1 MNDWRLYLAVVSI
14 ISLNFSTVAFGQ
26 TPMKSLAEAV
36 EDNSGV
42 QAYAYMGR
50 RCTALYLAMH
60 ARFKA
65 SGRSDSDDII
75 KDLWDKYMAWGELA
89 LMLTMQEPER
99 QNTFEFYQASVL
111 RVSKGY
117 GEMWDRNF
125 DLTGSAFGD
134 MTIQDSDYCNS
145 VLTLIQQQMGK

>member
-26 TPMKSLAEAV
+26 TPMKSLAQAV

-99 QNTFEFYQASVL
+99 QNTLVLSSLRTSCFKRLWRDVGSEF
-111 RVSKGY
+111 RFN
-117 GEMWDRNF
+117 W
-125 DLTGSAFGD
+125 
-134 MTIQDSDYCNS
+134 
-145 VLTLIQQQMGK
+145 